1 MGEAKAGGGR
11 VEWRAT
17 YIRTDQ
23 RHEVSQVCYQRK
35 YVSIPEHS
43 GDLGTSC
50 EHGLNGSLT
59 NFTAL
64 RLHPV
69 VPLNARMSIADTVL
83 PRGGGPDGSSPI
95 FIPAKTPVCWN
106 LYAMHR
112 REDLFGKDAEDFRP
126 ERWETLRAG
135 WEYLPFNGGPRI
147 CIGRK

>member
-1 MGEAKAGGGR
+1 MKLRREVDGLNGEQPTFEQIKDMK
-11 VEWRAT
+11 
-17 YIRTDQ
+17 YL
-23 RHEVSQVCYQRK
+23 K
-35 YVSIPEHS
+35 YVINESTSPSQSIRVIW
-43 GDLGTSC
+43 GTSC

-95 FIPAKTPVCWN
+95 FIPAKTPVGWN